1 MHHYKCEGAGVKK
14 QEKYPAKPKFHK
26 KESCIA
32 KDKERKVLKVVKKK
46 TLAPLLVVKK

>member
-1 MHHYKCEGAGVKK
+1 MYHYKYEGAGVKNSK
-14 QEKYPAKPKFHK
+14 KYPAKPKFDK

-32 KDKERKVLKVVKKK
+32 KEKKRKVLKVGKK

>member
-1 MHHYKCEGAGVKK
+1 MHHYKCEGAEVKK

-32 KDKERKVLKVVKKK
+32 KEKERKVLKVGKK